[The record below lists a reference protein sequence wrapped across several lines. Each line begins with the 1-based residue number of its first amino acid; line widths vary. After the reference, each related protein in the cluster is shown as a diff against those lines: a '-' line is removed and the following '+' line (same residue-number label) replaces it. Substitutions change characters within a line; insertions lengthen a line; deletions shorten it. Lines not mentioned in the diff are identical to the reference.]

1 METALAV
8 RQLSVTYGGIDAIS
22 DISIDIKKGE
32 FLGITGPNGGGKTT
46 LLSAV
51 LGLIKPISGNITILG
66 GDINKGRRL
75 IGYVPQ
81 IAAIDRDFPITVLE
95 TVMTAYLKNGLHPFK
110 KFGTDEK
117 QRALETLK
125 KVGLENHAKNRINEL
140 SGGEFQRLLIARALA
155 TEPEIL
161 LLDEPT
167 SNIDKDSREKIYRLL
182 KELNLKGVTVVMVT
196 HDLQSIS
203 ALFSRLLCINRTV
216 VFDGAPSD
224 FLGGNRCD

>member
-8 RQLSVTYGGIDAIS
+8 RQLSVSYGGIDAIS

-81 IAAIDRDFPITVLE
+81 IAAIDRDFPITVSE

>member
-1 METALAV
+1 MENAVAV
-8 RQLSVTYGGIDAIS
+8 RQLSVSYGGIDAIS

-46 LLSAV
+46 LLSAI
-51 LGLIKPISGNITILG
+51 LGLIKPISGDIKILG
-66 GDINKGRRL
+66 CDINKGRRL

-81 IAAIDRDFPITVLE
+81 TAAVDRDFPITVSE

-110 KFGTDEK
+110 KFGTNEK
-117 QRALETLK
+117 QKALETLR
-125 KVGLENHAKNRINEL
+125 KVGLENHSGNLISQL

-155 TEPEIL
+155 TEPQIL

-167 SNIDKDSREKIYRLL
+167 SNIDKDSREKIYKLL

-203 ALFSRLLCINRTV
+203 ALFSRLLCINRTI

>member
-51 LGLIKPISGNITILG
+51 LGLIKPISGDITILG

-81 IAAIDRDFPITVLE
+81 IAAIDRDFPITVSE

-110 KFGTDEK
+110 KFGADEK

>member
-8 RQLSVTYGGIDAIS
+8 RQLSVSYGGIDAIS

-51 LGLIKPISGNITILG
+51 LGLIKPISGDITILG

-81 IAAIDRDFPITVLE
+81 IAAIDRDFPITVSE